1 MAKREGKGDC
11 EKWKQWNLS
20 YGGFKEPSQH
30 REWNAGIICSSGKV
44 QWYMTS
50 AGDSDQAMVTG
61 EGPERSALSPPWQQ
75 LVHKPGLA
83 FGTSGRSCLAD
94 YFINWAASAQGEIQS
109 EKTKQEQQN
118 NLKKKKKL
126 MILCRMIHV
135 SGSYPHHHHI
145 WGPHN
150 PTIPRYWIAHAT
162 LATL

>member
-11 EKWKQWNLS
+11 EKWTQWDLS
-20 YGGFKEPSQH
+20 YGGFEEPSQC
-30 REWNAGIICSSGKV
+30 REQNAGIICSSGNV

-50 AGDSDQAMVTG
+50 AGDSDKAMVTG
-61 EGPERSALSPPWQQ
+61 EGPERGALYPPWRQ

-83 FGTSGRSCLAD
+83 FGTSGTSCLAD
-94 YFINWAASAQGEIQS
+94 YFINGAALARGEILS

-118 NLKKKKKL
+118 NNNKKKL

-145 WGPHN
+145 WCPHN
-150 PTIPRYWIAHAT
+150 PTIPRYWIAHVT